1 MIFRMQTM
9 DHFPTSGDVALLGL
23 LAEGPMHAWE
33 ITRQVEHR
41 EMRTWTDL
49 GRSTVYKQL
58 RSLEERG
65 FVASA
70 ETVVAG
76 RARRTY
82 RLTDAGRTALAAGV
96 AHHLAAPE
104 YPHWAIDIATYNID
118 AVPADQAIAALDAY
132 AATLRER
139 AQGWAALEEY
149 LRDEEGCPP
158 HRWALAR
165 RARAM
170 IEGELGWVAEFQAD
184 LRHSLGATRSPEGR
198 G

>member
-1 MIFRMQTM
+1 METT
-9 DHFPTSGDVALLGL
+9 DPTPTGADVALLGL
-23 LAEGPMHAWE
+23 LAEGSMHPWE
-33 ITRQVEHR
+33 ITRQIEHR

-49 GRSTVYKQL
+49 ARSTVYKQL

-65 FVASA
+65 FVASQGA
-70 ETVVAG
+70 VVAG

-82 RLTDAGRTALAAGV
+82 SLTPAGRRALAVGV
-96 AHHLAAPE
+96 VHALATPE
-104 YPHWAIDIATYNID
+104 YPHWAIDIATYNVD
-118 AVPADQAIAALDAY
+118 AAPPGDVIAALDAY

-139 AQGWAALEEY
+139 AQGWAALEGY

-170 IEGELGWVAEFQAD
+170 IDGELTWIAEFQAD
-184 LRHSLGATRSPEGR
+184 VREGAR
-198 G
+198 